1 MKDLNNLVRKL
12 ASSETMGSATHIC
25 SDKTG
30 TLTQNKMTVMGC
42 SALNRIWYDNDEPD
56 KTKLP
61 TSVSDA
67 TNSVEIGGAKVW

>member
-42 SALNRIWYDNDEPD
+42 MVLENIWYDKGESGDP
-56 KTKLP
+56 
-61 TSVSDA
+61 
-67 TNSVEIGGAKVW
+67 